1 MQKETETT
9 GKADTQRAQQ
19 REQLNQIL
27 QENKMLKSKVNQ
39 EKFELQQSLD
49 DANRKVT
56 VLEAQK
62 TQLET
67 RLSQVEGRKE
77 TELAEQAAITQSQEN

>member
-1 MQKETETT
+1 
-9 GKADTQRAQQ
+9 
-19 REQLNQIL
+19 
-27 QENKMLKSKVNQ
+27 MLKSKVNQ

-77 TELAEQAAITQSQEN
+77 TELAE